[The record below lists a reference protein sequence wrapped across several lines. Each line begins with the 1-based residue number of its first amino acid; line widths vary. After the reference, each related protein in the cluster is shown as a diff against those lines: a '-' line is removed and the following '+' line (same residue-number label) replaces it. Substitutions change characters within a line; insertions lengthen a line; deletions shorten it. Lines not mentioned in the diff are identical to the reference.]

1 MLVARTPPLSSP
13 LTLTLALSLSP
24 PPPPS
29 RSVRLSGSLAVEV
42 GADEGRAGGGGIGGA
57 AGKPL

>member
-13 LTLTLALSLSP
+13 LTLTLALSLS